1 MCLGFSIVTVFEFL
15 YFLLTSWWDISKI
28 KKKKVKEVFKQEEP
42 NEIKEVEL

>member
-15 YFLLTSWWDISKI
+15 YFLLTSWWDIFKI
-28 KKKKVKEVFKQEEP
+28 KKKKVKEAFKQEEP